1 MSPGLL
7 HSSPFLCCIFFLKKR
22 QGKIKNKLILAKF
35 RSETTSISSLLAFF
49 FFLNK
54 KPKLLVVCFF
64 FFSVRPLGLQDLS
77 SPTRDWTQAPTE
89 QVLSPD
95 QWTTREFPRLAFYWK
110 TISFFIEVQFL
121 HNEWPHSLSFIYFWL
136 CWVFVAACELFPNCG
151 KWGLLF
157 VVVHR
162 ILTVAASFVAECRLQ
177 GMQAS
182 VVVVF
187 GLSSC
192 GAWA

>member
-49 FFLNK
+49 FFFNK
-54 KPKLLVVCFF
+54 KPKLLVGFF
-64 FFSVRPLGLQDLS
+64 FFSVRPLDLQDLS

-110 TISFFIEVQFL
+110 TLSFFIEVQFL

-151 KWGLLF
+151 KRRLLF

-162 ILTVAASFVAECRLQ
+162 ILTVVASFVAECRLQ